1 MSDLARFLEYAA
13 AAPEAEA
20 FRQRRE
26 LLQSG
31 GTAFAEAAVLVG
43 FVPETAQGSSVVL
56 TVRSSH
62 LRSHGSQIAFPGG
75 RCDEGDADAAATALR
90 ETEEE
95 LGVEAGMW
103 RIHGHFP
110 NCYVP
115 SGYKVTP
122 VLATAEQPPSYRP
135 NPQEV
140 AAVFTLPQDWA
151 LDPQRYV
158 LEDYRYHGRALLM
171 PALQYGEHRI
181 WGATATVLYQLAL
194 LHEAWRG

>member
-1 MSDLARFLEYAA
+1 MSDLSGFLAYAA

-20 FRQRRE
+20 FRMRRE
-26 LLQSG
+26 VLQSG
-31 GTAFAEAAVLVG
+31 GTVFAEAAVLVG
-43 FVPETAQGSSVVL
+43 FVPETARGSSVVL

-62 LRSHGSQIAFPGG
+62 LRRHGSQIAFPGG
-75 RCDEGDADAAATALR
+75 RCDEGDADASATAVR

-95 LGVEAGMW
+95 LGVGADVW

-110 NCYVP
+110 SCYVP

-122 VLATAEQPPSYRP
+122 VLATAAKPPQYRP

-140 AAVFTLPQDWA
+140 AAVFTLPQAWA
-151 LDPQRYV
+151 LNPQRYV
-158 LEDYRYHGRALLM
+158 LEDYRYRGRALLM